1 MKPASLFELGTYSP
15 DWIKDFYDQT
25 GIWWGADPQEQ
36 GVHAARVATIERLCG
51 PAPHRI
57 LDLGAGLADQRHHQ
71 VWAADE
77 SMELPGAVGYVVG
90 RTCCPARLF
99 CRARCPAYC

>member
-1 MKPASLFELGTYSP
+1 MRSALFQLGRYST
-15 DWIKDFYDQT
+15 DWVKGFYDQT
-25 GIWWGADPQEQ
+25 AIWWGADPQEQ

-71 VWAADE
+71 VWAADDG
-77 SMELPGAVGYVVG
+77 MELPGAVGHVRQG
-90 RTCCPARLF
+90 CPAGHD
-99 CRARCPAYC
+99 ARPTAEKNKLE